1 VAQLGLSLRNVR
13 ASHDLAQLGSG
24 VSVRAAHD
32 CVARPGHSAR
42 GGAAVRHAC
51 SAVATS
57 PAQEGGGGE
66 GVGYALGSDGEA
78 ATRRLPVVS
87 DVVDGGVN
95 DVDGEAWTTLGH
107 AWLGS
112 DLRGTTTK
120 R

>member
-57 PAQEGGGGE
+57 PAQDGGGE

-78 ATRRLPVVS
+78 ATRRLPAVS

-112 DLRGTTTK
+112 DLRGTTTE